1 MIGELLEMGSVL
13 SETGGATSRTPPG
26 ERMPRP
32 LIGITTYLEAA
43 RWGDWVREAVLSPPS
58 YARAVEKAGGAPVLL
73 PPLNLGGIDDYVGGL
88 SGVILAGGGELDP
101 SLYGAAREER
111 VRDPQPHRDR
121 FELALARAAVKAD
134 LPLLASGR
142 GMHVLNVAQ
151 GGTLIPWLPEVV
163 DHGRH
168 AAAQAHR
175 IQISVSS
182 KLGKTVGDTAEVT
195 APHHQAVKRLGTGL
209 LAVAWADDQIVEG
222 VELQGRRFCV
232 GVQWNPGRAGDNRL
246 IEALVEAA
254 RR

>member
-1 MIGELLEMGSVL
+1 
-13 SETGGATSRTPPG
+13 
-26 ERMPRP
+26 MPQP

-73 PPLNLGGIDDYVGGL
+73 PPLNLGGIDDYVRGL

-111 VRDPQPHRDR
+111 VGDPQPHRDR

-151 GGTLIPWLPEVV
+151 GGNLIPWLPEVV
-163 DHGRH
+163 DHDRH
-168 AAAQAHR
+168 AASTAHR
-175 IQISVSS
+175 VQISVSS
-182 KLGKTVGDTAEVT
+182 KLGKTLGDTAEVT
-195 APHHQAVKRLGTGL
+195 ASHHQAVKRLGTGL

-222 VELQGRRFCV
+222 VELEGHRFGI
-232 GVQWNPGRAGDNRL
+232 GVQWDLARAGDNRL
-246 IEALVEAA
+246 VEALVEAA
-254 RR
+254 GS